1 MKSGADD
8 AMILETIKERYKN
21 RTSTE
26 FKRFHWWVAVRH
38 QSKWR
43 TRSDASFTMDA
54 FVSLSEA
61 ATEEEVTRL
70 IGWDKAKTTA
80 RKEKGKEGSSS

>member
-1 MKSGADD
+1 MQSGADD
-8 AMILETIKERYKN
+8 DIIRETVKERYKN

-43 TRSDASFTMDA
+43 TRSDAPFTMDA
-54 FVSLSEA
+54 FVSSSEA
-61 ATEEEVTRL
+61 ATEEEVTRS
-70 IGWDKAKTTA
+70 IGQDRAKTVMQ
-80 RKEKGKEGSSS
+80 KGK

>member
-1 MKSGADD
+1 MQSGADD
-8 AMILETIKERYKN
+8 VMILETVKERYKN

-54 FVSLSEA
+54 FVSSSEA
-61 ATEEEVTRL
+61 ATEEEVTRS
-70 IGWDKAKTTA
+70 IGHDRAKTVMQ
-80 RKEKGKEGSSS
+80 KGK